1 MAGKPIQDDELSA
14 FADNELS
21 PERSAEVEAW
31 LSEHPGDAARLDVLR
46 AQDDAIRAAYDPI
59 MTEPLPEKL
68 AALGRETPKAGRWPV
83 ARWATAAAA
92 VLAIFTAGFVAAR
105 IVPPPTV
112 VAQQESLAEY
122 GLEAHSVYVG
132 EVRHPVEV
140 AAAEEDHLVRWLSKR
155 LDEQLTVPNLS
166 SDGLSLVGGRLLPA
180 GGKPCAMLM
189 YEAQSGERF
198 TLLVARGGN
207 GDTAFRYQEGD
218 GFGTFYWYS
227 GDLGYA
233 LVGPADK
240 ARLLGISRKV
250 YEALS

>member
-1 MAGKPIQDDELSA
+1 MAGRPIQDEELSA
-14 FADNELS
+14 LVDGELA
-21 PERSAEVEAW
+21 PGHAAEVEAW
-31 LSEHPGDAARLDVLR
+31 LSEHPADAARLDALR

-59 MTEPLPEKL
+59 LTEPLPARL
-68 AALGRETPKAGRWPV
+68 AALAHETPMPGGRPL

-92 VLAIFTAGFVAAR
+92 ALAIFTAGFVTAR
-105 IVPPPTV
+105 IAEPTV
-112 VAQQESLAEY
+112 VSEQESLAEY

-140 AAAEEDHLVRWLSKR
+140 VAAEEDHLVRWLSKR
-155 LDEQLTVPNLS
+155 LDTPLVVPNLS
-166 SDGLSLVGGRLLPA
+166 NDGLSLVGGRLLPA

-198 TLLVARGGN
+198 TLLVARGGGS